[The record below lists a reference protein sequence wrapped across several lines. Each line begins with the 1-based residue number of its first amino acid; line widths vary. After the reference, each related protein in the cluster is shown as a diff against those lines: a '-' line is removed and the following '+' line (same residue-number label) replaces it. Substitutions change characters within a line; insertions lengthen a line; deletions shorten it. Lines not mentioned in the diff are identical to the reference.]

1 MRTRS
6 IFGASALVAAATAL
20 LPIAGAAQVAA
31 RETEHSEP
39 APLTVHVE
47 NHNWLDMHVYASRSG
62 GPLRSLGMV
71 TSMSSG
77 TFRLP
82 ADLAMA
88 GTDLRMVVDPIG
100 GSGIYVSQPLLVNP
114 GGEILVTVQNT
125 LELSYTTLADH
136 PAG

>member
-6 IFGASALVAAATAL
+6 NFGATALLLAATAL
-20 LPIAGAAQVAA
+20 LPMAVAAQEGAQN
-31 RETEHSEP
+31 EP

-47 NHNWLDMHVYASRSG
+47 NHNWLDMHVYASRAG

-82 ADLAMA
+82 EDLAMA

-100 GSGIYVSQPLLVNP
+100 GSGIYVSQPLLASP
-114 GGEILVTVQNT
+114 GGEIVITVQNT
-125 LELSYTTLADH
+125 LALSYTTLADH